1 MTFEAMFN
9 IVSYGHQIH
18 PLRKGKCISMRKI
31 GIICAMDVELDAIR
45 RSMETPVHT
54 EVSHMHFYEG
64 FIHGQSV
71 VAACSGIGK
80 VCAAT
85 CAQTLVIH
93 FQVDEIL
100 CGGIAGAL
108 VSMPHGSMAIADQLV
123 QHDFDLASFG
133 YHHGYLPTL
142 GVKYIP
148 TDVNIRR
155 KMIQAAQTLG
165 VTYQLGMIASGD
177 RFIDSSALKQEI
189 LDRFPA
195 IACEMEGGAI
205 AQVCY
210 MNQVPF
216 CVIRCISDSSDESAG
231 DHSEINEKM
240 ASDGAA
246 ALILEYLRE
255 AENHGEKN

>member
-1 MTFEAMFN
+1 
-9 IVSYGHQIH
+9 
-18 PLRKGKCISMRKI
+18 MRKI

-45 RSMETPVHT
+45 RSMENPVHSV
-54 EVSHMHFYEG
+54 VSNMHFYEG
-64 FIHGQSV
+64 LIHGKDV

-80 VCAAT
+80 VCAAI
-85 CAQTLVIH
+85 CAQTLLIH
-93 FQVDEIL
+93 FHVEEIL

-108 VSMPHGSMAIADQLV
+108 GDQSHGSIVIADQLV

-142 GVKYIP
+142 GVQFIP
-148 TDVNIRR
+148 TDDSIRT
-155 KMIQAAQTLG
+155 KMVQAAQSLHLSFQ
-165 VTYQLGMIASGD
+165 VGMIASGD
-177 RFIDSSALKQEI
+177 RFIDSAQLKQAI

-195 IACEMEGGAI
+195 IACEMEGAAI

-210 MNQVPF
+210 MNRIPF

-231 DHSEINEKM
+231 DQSEVNERM

-246 ALILEYLRE
+246 TLILAYLE
-255 AENHGEKN
+255 DSVNG

>member
-1 MTFEAMFN
+1 M
-9 IVSYGHQIH
+9 H
-18 PLRKGKCISMRKI
+18 KI
-31 GIICAMDVELDAIR
+31 GIICAMDVELNAIR
-45 RSMETPVHT
+45 QSMENPVHSI
-54 EVSHMHFYEG
+54 VSHMHFYEG
-64 FIHGQSV
+64 MIHGKDV

-80 VCAAT
+80 VCAAI
-85 CAQTLVIH
+85 CAQTLIIH
-93 FQVDEIL
+93 FHAEEIL

-108 VSMPHGSMAIADQLV
+108 GDQSHGSIVIADQLV

-148 TDVNIRR
+148 TDAHIRT
-155 KMIQAAQTLG
+155 KMIQAAQSLHMS
-165 VTYQLGMIASGD
+165 YQVGMIASGD
-177 RFIDSSALKQEI
+177 RFIDSAQLKQAI

-195 IACEMEGGAI
+195 IACEMEGASV

-210 MNQVPF
+210 MNQIPF

-231 DHSEINEKM
+231 DHSEVNERM

-246 ALILEYLRE
+246 ALILAYLE
-255 AENHGEKN
+255 DSVNG